1 MSATDEHAF
10 VNLKN
15 VDIIY
20 GDDSSGVKA
29 LEGTNLH
36 VEKGSFIA
44 VVGPSGCGKS
54 SLMRLVTGLIPP
66 SAGTIKVANKPVNG
80 PLKIAGMAFQNPTLL
95 PWRNTLDN
103 VMLPLEIVDGYRK
116 DLKRD
121 RLKYEEKAYALLET
135 VGLKDFAMSAPHELS
150 GGMKQRVSLCRA
162 LMHEPQLL
170 MLDEPFAALDAFTRE
185 ELWGV
190 LQKLWMEQRFTV
202 ILVTHDLR
210 EAIYLSQKIYVMS
223 SRPGKIVIE
232 KNVEF
237 DFPRSLSDTYKP
249 DFVALVEELRNH
261 ISLERQ

>member
-20 GDDSSGVKA
+20 GDDASGVKA
-29 LEGTNLH
+29 LEGTDLH

-116 DLKRD
+116 DLKRN
-121 RLKYEEKAYALLET
+121 RLKYEEKAYDLLET

-150 GGMKQRVSLCRA
+150 GGMKQRVSLCR
-162 LMHEPQLL
+162 
-170 MLDEPFAALDAFTRE
+170 
-185 ELWGV
+185 
-190 LQKLWMEQRFTV
+190 
-202 ILVTHDLR
+202 
-210 EAIYLSQKIYVMS
+210 S
-223 SRPGKIVIE
+223 SYARASTP
-232 KNVEF
+232 N
-237 DFPRSLSDTYKP
+237 
-249 DFVALVEELRNH
+249 A
-261 ISLERQ
+261 

>member
-1 MSATDEHAF
+1 MSISVEQAF
-10 VNLKN
+10 VSLNN

-20 GDDSSGVKA
+20 GDDASGVKA

-36 VEKGSFIA
+36 VEEGAFIA

-66 SAGTIKVANKPVNG
+66 SAGSVEVANKPVNG

-95 PWRNTLDN
+95 PWRNTLEN
-103 VMLPLEIVDGYRK
+103 VMLPLEIVNAHRK
-116 DLKRD
+116 DLRKNRSS
-121 RLKYEEKAYALLET
+121 YEQKAYELLDT
-135 VGLKDFAMSAPHELS
+135 VGLKDFALSAPHELS

-162 LMHEPQLL
+162 LMHEPRLL

-185 ELWGV
+185 ELWNV
-190 LQKLWMEQRFTV
+190 LQKLWMEKRFTV

-223 SRPGKIVIE
+223 SRPGKIVVN
-232 KNVEF
+232 KDVHF
-237 DFPRSLSDTYKP
+237 DFPRSLKDTYKP
-249 DFVALVEELRNH
+249 NFVALVEELRSH
-261 ISLERQ
+261 ISFERQ